1 MTIEEKLRHFL
12 DSTLN
17 ISKAQSEQIIQ
28 DYTNELEADFAEKK
42 ENIDNTSGA
51 RLKLEQERIVKES
64 NHQLASRVILIKKE
78 NGEVHDQLKTK
89 LFTEVRTLLAEY
101 RKTDDYIDYLVTHF
115 QAAIDFAGDDTE
127 ILYLD
132 PDDVALRPIVEKRL
146 GRTVTVSEYSFGGG
160 CRTVL
165 SEPQILIDDSFDSA
179 LEDRQKEFTFNGGRQ
194 HD

>member
-17 ISKAQSEQIIQ
+17 ISKEKSEKIIQ
-28 DYTNELEADFAEKK
+28 DYTNDLETEFAEKK
-42 ENIDNTSGA
+42 KNIDNTASA
-51 RLKLEQERIVKES
+51 RLKLEQENIIKKS
-64 NHQLASRVILIKKE
+64 NHRLAAKIILIKQE
-78 NGEVHDQLKTK
+78 NSEVHDHFKTQL
-89 LFTEVRTLLAEY
+89 FAEVRELLSEY
-101 RKTDDYIDYLVTHF
+101 RKTEAYVDYLVRHF

-132 PDDVALRPIVEKRL
+132 PEDTALKAVVEKRL
-146 GRTVTVSEYSFGGG
+146 GRSVTISEYSFGGG

-165 SEPQILIDDSFDSA
+165 SEPKILIDDSFDSA
-179 LEDRQKEFTFNGGRQ
+179 LEEKQKEFIFNGGRQ

>member
-42 ENIDNTSGA
+42 ENIDNTASA
-51 RLKLEQERIVKES
+51 RLKLEQERIVKKS
-64 NHQLASRVILIKKE
+64 NHQLASKVILIKKE
-78 NGEVHDQLKTK
+78 NSEIHDQLKTK
-89 LFTEVRTLLAEY
+89 LFTEVRTLLTEY

-132 PDDVALRPIVEKRL
+132 PDDVSLKPIVEKRL